1 MPKLEIELP
10 LKRCNQIK
18 DLIIIVVTEC
28 SGLNGYTNFIDM
40 PFMEFL
46 DWFEND
52 IQYNSDRT
60 KKLGMDLIKI
70 FKK

>member
-10 LKRCNQIK
+10 IKRVDRIK
-18 DLIIIVVTEC
+18 DLMIIVITEC
-28 SGLNGYTNFIDM
+28 SGLNGYINFTNM

-52 IQYNSDRT
+52 IQYNSERT
-60 KKLGMDLIKI
+60 KKLGMDFINI